1 MPPSGVHIA
10 SRPYFVFLRRA
21 GAFMLAPILA
31 ATACGSS
38 GEALP
43 TPRPLII
50 HSGARITADPEK
62 MEEVDRWI
70 RDEITAIQ
78 EDPSFLVSRVEV
90 EQETYPWDGLEIIGD
105 TVRFRIE
112 HAANDA
118 LTSYEIYAHLR
129 LMEAM
134 GRLQEWLPR
143 APQLDDY
150 GREREIVDRTADS
163 WLYGRAIFDA
173 QPYRPLDEL
182 IYARDAGW
190 LDAFIFTAQPDRF
203 AAARAAWLQENPG
216 VEEEYRSWFQDTFSR
231 NPPGMRGEGESSPR
245 PGRPAPSRR
254 RSAG

>member
-1 MPPSGVHIA
+1 MPPSGVQSA
-10 SRPYFVFLRRA
+10 SGRDFTFLRRA
-21 GAFMLAPILA
+21 WILTLIPMLA

-38 GEALP
+38 GEGLP

-50 HSGARITADPEK
+50 HSGTRLTADPER
-62 MEEVDRWI
+62 MERVDQWI

-90 EQETYPWDGLEIIGD
+90 EHESYPWEGLEITGD

-112 HAANDA
+112 GSANDA
-118 LTSYEIYAHLR
+118 LTSFEIYAHLR

-134 GRLQEWLPR
+134 GRLSEWIPG
-143 APQLDDY
+143 APGLDGY
-150 GREREIVDRTADS
+150 ARERAIVDRTADS

-190 LDAFIFTAQPDRF
+190 LDAFILTSQADRF
-203 AAARAAWLQENPG
+203 TEERRAWLQDNPG
-216 VEEEYRSWFQDTFSR
+216 AQEEYREWFQETFSR
-231 NPPGMRGEGESSPR
+231 NPPGMRGED
-245 PGRPAPSRR
+245 PS
-254 RSAG
+254 G